1 MILAHTNE
9 KPVLPEGF
17 EFLPVKRSIVIKKEK
32 ENKEQYMDLLLEADP
47 SKDMINDYLRD
58 GELFVL
64 TYKDDVA
71 CVAVVIKI
79 DDETIELK
87 NIATKEEYRGQ
98 GYGKKMLKYL
108 ADNYKQKYNKMLVG
122 TSENNIPFYVK
133 QGFDKYEKTI
143 KNYFVDNYDEEII
156 DGDVHCIDMYYY
168 HKMKLNESPF
178 ERIKNGMKTIEFRL
192 YDEKRQQIKIGDQ
205 IEFLKLPDL
214 QEKLLVDVVELY
226 REDTFEKL
234 FKKLYSDE
242 NEEEI
247 IRKSKAMYKYYSLEK
262 EKEYGV
268 LGIKISLISNSF
280 RYTYNKLVRDKIP
293 ENIDSEPGRKS
304 QYRILNDNEYL
315 TELNKKVLEE
325 ANEFIEENSIE
336 ELGDLMEVINAI
348 MKLKGYKLEE
358 VYKVMKDKADRKG
371 VFEDRVYL
379 EYVDEEKRNFEE
391 EKELNKEFRK

>member
-1 MILAHTNE
+1 MKLLMHACCAPCSVYCIEELRSENIEPTIYWYNPNIHPYTEYKARRDCIKEYCKKIDVKLEINDEYGLDEFCKNIFLGDNKQTQNIDLARKNFNVNLEARCVNYCYPKRLRKTFEYAVKNGYDAVTTTLLYSIYQKHDFIKAYCEKLSKEYGIKFLYRDFRKGFWKGHESAIEAGLYMQKYCGCIFSEESRYNNPNSP

-32 ENKEQYMDLLLEADP
+32 NNKEQYMDLLLEADP
-47 SKDMINDYLRD
+47 SKDMINDYLKD

-64 TYKDDVA
+64 TYKEKVA

-168 HKMKLNESPF
+168 SK
-178 ERIKNGMKTIEFRL
+178 
-192 YDEKRQQIKIGDQ
+192 D
-205 IEFLKLPDL
+205 LK
-214 QEKLLVDVVELY
+214 
-226 REDTFEKL
+226 
-234 FKKLYSDE
+234 KK
-242 NEEEI
+242 
-247 IRKSKAMYKYYSLEK
+247 
-262 EKEYGV
+262 
-268 LGIKISLISNSF
+268 
-280 RYTYNKLVRDKIP
+280 
-293 ENIDSEPGRKS
+293 
-304 QYRILNDNEYL
+304 
-315 TELNKKVLEE
+315 
-325 ANEFIEENSIE
+325 
-336 ELGDLMEVINAI
+336 
-348 MKLKGYKLEE
+348 
-358 VYKVMKDKADRKG
+358 
-371 VFEDRVYL
+371 
-379 EYVDEEKRNFEE
+379 
-391 EKELNKEFRK
+391 